1 MRKWESGKV
10 REEEARKRE
19 KVNSK
24 IANLSNRQTDRRTGG
39 QASKMITYPSR
50 SKQKIRIKFSKGEEV
65 KYISHLDM
73 VRAFIRAMRRAR
85 LPVAFSEGFV
95 AREKISFSHPLPL
108 GLTSKSE
115 YADIEFSNFINPG
128 ELKERLNKELPSG
141 LRVEGTEIISIKSKS
156 LMATFDCA
164 EYEVELS
171 DVSARGGS
179 ASGGRYQRANVR
191 ERISKFLKQREI
203 IIRRETKKG
212 IKEINIRPLILKLE
226 LRDFISDNQRFIDPR
241 SKQYKE
247 IRVLKML
254 LKIKVRP
261 REVAKTLLNL
271 SKEETLKLAIE
282 RKDLL
287 KI

>member
-1 MRKWESGKV
+1 M
-10 REEEARKRE
+10 
-19 KVNSK
+19 
-24 IANLSNRQTDRRTGG
+24 
-39 QASKMITYPSR
+39 
-50 SKQKIRIKFSKGEEV
+50 SKQKIRIKFSKREEV

-73 VRAFIRAMRRAR
+73 VRVFIRALRRAR

-141 LRVEGTEIISIKSKS
+141 LRVEEAEIVPLKSKS

-164 EYEVELS
+164 EYEVKLS
-171 DVSARGGS
+171 DL
-179 ASGGRYQRANVR
+179 RYQMADVR
-191 ERISKFLKQREI
+191 ERISKFLKQKEI
-203 IIRRETKKG
+203 IIKRKTKKG
-212 IKEINIRPLILKLE
+212 IREIDIRPLILKLE
-226 LRDFISDNQRFIDPR
+226 LKGSALR
-241 SKQYKE
+241 
-247 IRVLKML
+247 ML

-271 SKEETLKLAIE
+271 SREETLRLIME
-282 RKDLL
+282 RKDIL

>member
-1 MRKWESGKV
+1 M
-10 REEEARKRE
+10 
-19 KVNSK
+19 
-24 IANLSNRQTDRRTGG
+24 
-39 QASKMITYPSR
+39 

-73 VRAFIRAMRRAR
+73 VRVFIRAMRRAR
-85 LPVAFSEGFV
+85 IPVAFSEGFV
-95 AREKISFSHPLPL
+95 AREKISFSHSLPL

-128 ELKERLNKELPSG
+128 ELKEILNKELPPG
-141 LRVEGTEIISIKSKS
+141 LRVEEAEIVSLKSKS

-164 EYEVELS
+164 EYEVKLS
-171 DVSARGGS
+171 DLRCQIAD
-179 ASGGRYQRANVR
+179 VR
-191 ERISKFLKQREI
+191 ERISKFLKQKEI
-203 IIRRETKKG
+203 IIKRKTKKG
-212 IKEINIRPLILKLE
+212 IREIDIRPLILKLE

-241 SKQYKE
+241 SKHYKE
-247 IRVLKML
+247 IRALKML

-271 SKEETLKLAIE
+271 SREETLRLAIE

-287 KI
+287 KV

>member
-1 MRKWESGKV
+1 M
-10 REEEARKRE
+10 
-19 KVNSK
+19 
-24 IANLSNRQTDRRTGG
+24 
-39 QASKMITYPSR
+39 

-95 AREKISFSHPLPL
+95 PREKISFSHPLPL

-128 ELKERLNKELPSG
+128 ELKERLNKELPPG
-141 LRVEGTEIISIKSKS
+141 LRIEEAEIVSLKSKS

-164 EYEVELS
+164 EYEVKLS
-171 DVSARGGS
+171 DLRCQIADI
-179 ASGGRYQRANVR
+179 R
-191 ERISKFLKQREI
+191 ERISKFLKQKEI
-203 IIRRETKKG
+203 IIKRKTKKG
-212 IKEINIRPLILKLE
+212 IREIDIRPLILKLE

-241 SKQYKE
+241 SKHYKE
-247 IRVLKML
+247 IRALKML

-271 SKEETLKLAIE
+271 SREETLRLAIE